1 MLTFLKGKYRP
12 DPIGTAMLGYKMRDT
27 FETETL
33 ESNNPRARPLTA
45 SERKNLKRL
54 LRHPYLRD
62 VRLVIEHLLKRDLKL
77 EQEGVEDF

>member
-1 MLTFLKGKYRP
+1 
-12 DPIGTAMLGYKMRDT
+12 MRDT